1 MRIAVYGAGAVGGYL
16 GAKLAE
22 GGSDVTFIARGAHLE
37 ALRERGLT
45 IVTPEGERSHHVVH
59 AVGDPAEVGPVDA
72 VLFLVKS
79 YDTEEA
85 AARLAPLLKADTA
98 VLSLQNGIANE
109 ERIAAAIGPSHVL
122 GGAVYILAAITEPG
136 IVRSGKARIVIGEL
150 QPGPPTERVQRLV
163 AAAQAGGIAAAIGPG
178 HVLGGAVYILA
189 AITEPG
195 VVRSGKARI
204 VIGEMQPG
212 PPTERVQRLVAA
224 AQAGG
229 IAAEASSDVRVVKW
243 EKYVL
248 LVAFSAVTAAT
259 QLTIGDVRASK
270 AASDM
275 MRAVMTEAW
284 QVGRALGIPLAD
296 DLVDRQH
303 ALVMAQKDSE
313 ATSLRH
319 DLLTGHRME
328 LDALQGTLR
337 HLGRANG
344 IATPWTDAAYA
355 ILEPWAIR
363 NGATVTGA

>member
-1 MRIAVYGAGAVGGYL
+1 MKIAVYGAGAVGGYL
-16 GAKLAE
+16 GAKLAD
-22 GGSDVTFIARGAHLE
+22 GGSEVTFIARGAHLD
-37 ALRERGLT
+37 ALRRDGLT
-45 IVTPEGERSHHVVH
+45 IVTQEGERSTHRVH
-59 AVGDPAEVGPVDA
+59 AVGDPAEVGPVDL

-79 YDTEEA
+79 YDTEAA
-85 AARLAPLLKADTA
+85 AARLAPLLKDDTA
-98 VLSLQNGIANE
+98 VLSLQNGIDNE
-109 ERIAAAIGPSHVL
+109 ARIAS
-122 GGAVYILAAITEPG
+122 
-136 IVRSGKARIVIGEL
+136 S
-150 QPGPPTERVQRLV
+150 
-163 AAAQAGGIAAAIGPG
+163 IGPG

-195 VVRSGKARI
+195 VVRSGPARI
-204 VIGEMQPG
+204 VIGELEPG
-212 PPTERVQRLVAA
+212 PPTERVLRFAA
-224 AQAGG
+224 AATAGG
-229 IAAEASSDVRVVKW
+229 IVAQPSADVRVVKW

-284 QVGRALGIPLAD
+284 QVGRALGVPLAD

-303 ALVMAQKDSE
+303 ALVLAQKDTE

-337 HLGRANG
+337 RLGRETG
-344 IATPWTDAAYA
+344 TPTPWTDAAYA

-363 NGATVTGA
+363 NAARSGA